1 MKKGIIGCLGA
12 IVLFGLI
19 LIFSI
24 IGGYNRL
31 TRLSQGV
38 DSQWAQ
44 VENVYQ
50 RRMDLIPNLVQT
62 VQGAANFE
70 KSTLEDVTKA
80 RAAAENNGVDPNTA
94 PTDPAKLAQ
103 FQQAQDRLGAAVVRV
118 LAVAE
123 NYPQLHAT
131 ENFSEL
137 QAQLEGTEN
146 RISVERGRFNDTV
159 QQYNTA
165 VRTFPAV
172 LYAGAMGFQT
182 KPYFS
187 AATGA
192 SAPPQVQFNFNTPAN
207 SPATTTR

>member
-1 MKKGIIGCLGA
+1 MQKIALGCLGA
-12 IVLFGLI
+12 IILVI
-19 LIFSI
+19 LITVLST

-31 TRLSQGV
+31 NRLSQGV

-44 VENVYQ
+44 VQNVYQ

-80 RAAAENNGVDPNTA
+80 RAQAESTGIDPNTA
-94 PTDPAKLAQ
+94 PTDPAKLSQ
-103 FQQAQDRLGAAVVRV
+103 FQQAQDRLGAAVTRV

-131 ENFSEL
+131 QNFAEL

-146 RISVERGRFNDTV
+146 RIAVERGRFNDAVQAYDTTV
-159 QQYNTA
+159 
-165 VRTFPAV
+165 RSFPAI
-172 LYAGAMGFQT
+172 LYAGAFGFQT
-182 KPYFS
+182 KPYF
-187 AATGA
+187 AAVTGA
-192 SAPPQVQFNFNTPAN
+192 QTPPQVQFNFNN
-207 SPATTTR
+207 SPSTAP

>member
-1 MKKGIIGCLGA
+1 MKKPILGCLGA
-12 IVLFGLI
+12 IALFLLI
-19 LIFSI
+19 LLFTV
-24 IGGYNRL
+24 IGGYNYL

-44 VENVYQ
+44 VQNVYQ

-80 RAAAENNGVDPNTA
+80 RAEAENTGVDPNTA

-103 FQQAQDRLGAAVVRV
+103 FQQAQEKLGAAVVRV

-131 ENFSEL
+131 QNFADL

-146 RISVERGRFNDTV
+146 RIAVERGRFNDAV
-159 QQYNTA
+159 QQYDTA
-165 VRTFPAV
+165 IRTFPAL
-172 LYAGAMGFQT
+172 LYSGAMGFST
-182 KPYFS
+182 KPYFTANT
-187 AATGA
+187 AAQT
-192 SAPPQVQFNFNTPAN
+192 PPQVQFNFNNPPSTAP
-207 SPATTTR
+207 

>member
-1 MKKGIIGCLGA
+1 MKKAVLGCLGVA
-12 IVLFGLI
+12 VLFV
-19 LIFSI
+19 LIFVFTLV
-24 IGGYNRL
+24 GGYNRL

-44 VENVYQ
+44 VQNVYQ
-50 RRMDLIPNLVQT
+50 RRLDLIPNLVQT

-80 RAAAENNGVDPNTA
+80 RAEAENTGIDPNSA

-103 FQQAQDRLGAAVVRV
+103 FQQAQEKLGTAVVRV

-131 ENFSEL
+131 QNFADL

-172 LYAGAMGFQT
+172 LYSGAMGFSV
-182 KPYFS
+182 KPYF
-187 AATGA
+187 AANTA
-192 SAPPQVQFNFNTPAN
+192 AQTPPQVQFNFNNPP
-207 SPATTTR
+207 STRP

>member
-1 MKKGIIGCLGA
+1 MKKAVLGCFGV
-12 IVLFGLI
+12 IVLFFLI
-19 LIFSI
+19 VIFTV

-31 TRLSQGV
+31 TRLSQAV

-44 VENVYQ
+44 VQNVYQ

-80 RAAAENNGVDPNTA
+80 RAEAENTGIDPNTA

-103 FQQAQDRLGAAVVRV
+103 FQQAQEKLGAAVVRV

-131 ENFSEL
+131 QNFADL

-146 RISVERGRFNDTV
+146 RIAVERGRFNDAV
-159 QQYNTA
+159 QQYDTA
-165 VRTFPAV
+165 IRSFPAL
-172 LYAGAMGFQT
+172 LYAGAMGFTT
-182 KPYFS
+182 KPYF
-187 AATGA
+187 AANTGA
-192 SAPPQVQFNFNTPAN
+192 QTPPQVQFNFNNPPSTVP
-207 SPATTTR
+207 

>member
-1 MKKGIIGCLGA
+1 MKKIAIGCLGA
-12 IVLFGLI
+12 LVLFTLI
-19 LIFSI
+19 VVFSV

-31 TRLSQGV
+31 NRLSQGV

-44 VENVYQ
+44 VQNVYQ

-80 RAAAENNGVDPNTA
+80 RTEAENTGINPNAA

-103 FQQAQDRLGAAVVRV
+103 FQQAQDHLGAAVTRV

-131 ENFSEL
+131 ENFAEL

-146 RISVERGRFNDTV
+146 RIAVERGRFNDAVQAYDTTV
-159 QQYNTA
+159 
-165 VRTFPAV
+165 RSFPSV

-187 AATGA
+187 ATTGA
-192 SAPPQVQFNFNTPAN
+192 ATPPQVQFNFNNP
-207 SPATTTR
+207 PATAP

>member
-1 MKKGIIGCLGA
+1 MKKTVIGCLGA
-12 IVLFGLI
+12 TILFILI
-19 LIFSI
+19 LIFTV

-31 TRLSQGV
+31 TRLSQAV

-44 VENVYQ
+44 VQNVYQ

-70 KSTLEDVTKA
+70 KSTLDDVTKA
-80 RAAAENNGVDPNTA
+80 RAEAENTGVDPNAA

-103 FQQAQDRLGAAVVRV
+103 FQQAQEKLGAAVVRV

-131 ENFSEL
+131 QNFADL

-146 RISVERGRFNDTV
+146 RIAVERGRFNDAV
-159 QQYNTA
+159 QQYDTA
-165 VRTFPAV
+165 IRTFPAM
-172 LYAGAMGFQT
+172 LYSGAMGFTT
-182 KPYFS
+182 KPYF
-187 AATGA
+187 AANAAAQT
-192 SAPPQVQFNFNTPAN
+192 PPQVQFNFNNPPSTAP
-207 SPATTTR
+207 

>member
-12 IVLFGLI
+12 IVLFVLI

-44 VENVYQ
+44 VQNVYQ

-70 KSTLEDVTKA
+70 KSTLEEVTKA
-80 RAAAENNGVDPNTA
+80 RAAAESTVVDPNAA
-94 PTDPAKLAQ
+94 PSDPAKLAQ
-103 FQQAQDRLGAAVVRV
+103 FQQAQDRLGVAVTRV

-123 NYPQLHAT
+123 SYPQLHAT
-131 ENFSEL
+131 ENFAEL

-146 RISVERGRFNDTV
+146 RIAVERGRFNDAV
-159 QQYNTA
+159 QQYNTS
-165 VRTFPAV
+165 VKSFPAV
-172 LYAGAMGFQT
+172 LYAGAMGFST
-182 KPYFS
+182 RPYF
-187 AATGA
+187 AANAGA
-192 SAPPQVQFNFNTPAN
+192 QTPPQVQFNFNS
-207 SPATTTR
+207 SPSTAP

>member
-1 MKKGIIGCLGA
+1 MKKAVLGCLGA
-12 IVLFGLI
+12 IILFFLI
-19 LIFSI
+19 LIFTVIS
-24 IGGYNRL
+24 GYNHL
-31 TRLSQGV
+31 TRLSQAV

-44 VENVYQ
+44 VQNVYQ

-80 RAAAENNGVDPNTA
+80 RAEAENSGIDPNTA

-103 FQQAQDRLGAAVVRV
+103 YQQAQEKLGAAVVRV

-131 ENFSEL
+131 QNFADL

-146 RISVERGRFNDTV
+146 RIAVERGRFNDAV

-165 VRTFPAV
+165 IRTFPAL
-172 LYAGAMGFQT
+172 LYSGAMGFT
-182 KPYFS
+182 AKPYF
-187 AATGA
+187 AANTA
-192 SAPPQVQFNFNTPAN
+192 AQTPPQVKFNFNNPPSTAP
-207 SPATTTR
+207 

>member
-1 MKKGIIGCLGA
+1 MKTAVLGCLGA
-12 IVLFGLI
+12 IILFCLI
-19 LIFSI
+19 LLFTV

-31 TRLSQGV
+31 TRFSQAV

-44 VENVYQ
+44 VQNVYQ

-80 RAAAENNGVDPNTA
+80 RAEAENSGIDPNTA

-103 FQQAQDRLGAAVVRV
+103 YQQAQEKLGAAVVRV

-123 NYPQLHAT
+123 NYPHLHAT
-131 ENFSEL
+131 QNFADL
-137 QAQLEGTEN
+137 QAQLEGTED
-146 RISVERGRFNDTV
+146 RIAVERGRFNDTV

-165 VRTFPAV
+165 VRTFPAI
-172 LYAGAMGFQT
+172 LYAGAMGFSV
-182 KPYFS
+182 KPYF
-187 AATGA
+187 AANTA
-192 SAPPQVQFNFNTPAN
+192 AQTPPQVQFNFNNPPSTAP
-207 SPATTTR
+207 